1 MKKTLSILMAAL
13 ICAGS
18 LAGCSGNSSSTPS
31 SSTPASTGGS
41 SSTAPASTG
50 GDTSS
55 APAEQQGE
63 ASYDKEISWKSFAA
77 VTFPPSPPSICWTK
91 CSKKNST
98 WCGRIPM

>member
-63 ASYDKEISWKSFAA
+63 ASYDKEIELEILRRGD
-77 VTFPPSPPSICWTK
+77 VPTEPTEHLLDE
-91 CSKKNST
+91 
-98 WCGRIPM
+98 MLQE